1 MLAEANRL
9 TEGIEEYFAIRAI
22 AQMRSDFLANFAGQL
37 IVQIGRELLEHFDTI
52 PFPMTLMRGGL
63 AGAWICAYAVC
74 HGSASSLTIPN
85 YRSTVAT
92 SW

>member
-1 MLAEANRL
+1 MLAEPNRL
-9 TEGIEEYFAIRAI
+9 AKGIEKNLTIRTI
-22 AQMRSDFLANFAGQL
+22 AEVRADFPADLARQL
-37 IVQIGRELLEHFDTI
+37 IVQIGREAFEDFDTI

-74 HGSASSLTIPN
+74 HGHASSLTIPN
-85 YRSTVAT
+85 YRSTVGR